1 LEKELWRLKM
11 PVFDPFAPDYTPPES
26 SQSSTKIFDPYAT
39 DYKPPL
45 TAGGAIS
52 GAASRLIPSVGE
64 QIGGVF
70 HQIAHPIETAT
81 DVYHL
86 VKGLSLDL
94 EDKYR
99 EKMGI
104 APLPPVESQKTSKA
118 FRDYYKENYGSLE
131 GFKQHLAQDPGAVLG
146 DMSMIFTGGE
156 SALARLP
163 AAARTAEIAARV
175 TNPLSAI
182 TEPAGVAARTIGK
195 ISPFGRPPAEV
206 GTALERLQQQ
216 SMPVDLPRAVTAQSP
231 AVQAGGV
238 ALARAPMV
246 GTPLLQAGQAVPA
259 QIGGHIEDIAGKF
272 SPAMAPNIVGGGIE
286 QTLSQAGTR
295 ERAAAEAQAQA
306 EHAAALRQWEQ
317 QNQAREQA
325 INARESQVAT
335 AAEQRFGNV
344 EPNQMAENA
353 INAVQERH
361 NRLEGENQINWQAV
375 NNLDAHTEKTAF
387 NDLHSNIEKG
397 LNTEGVTLDPVKTPN
412 AWSMMQDMRRLSGE
426 AAAGAPVGIPPRLM
440 AALEN
445 TYGKG
450 QIPPQV
456 LEELVPGSAAAMTP
470 GKDPQFRLMG
480 RHAPDPNATTVP
492 VQGLDEL
499 RKRVGEMAFDATSNT
514 DRRASNAIKSLFG
527 DFLDNTLENHLA
539 PGSNPN
545 ARAVIQKAIDSHRD
559 FRERFGYNTS
569 RLRGEDRTAAKT
581 LNLMAT
587 GDIGP
592 EAIAQNLV
600 GSGKPGTRP
609 GSAPL
614 HDAIMNAVE
623 NPAAV
628 RANMRGAYFNA
639 LTEGKTPRAIASN
652 MDELR
657 NTRMGQ
663 TLFEPNDHGLLRNYA
678 DIRQQTPEALR
689 AAAIEARAST
699 PQLAKVEPGK
709 AEQIAKRVVGRNRS
723 DEDVL
728 GTLDHAFHKDGDIKT
743 AARTWG
749 KMTDANRDEFRG
761 AWLRQLG
768 GGGENFSLA
777 KFVTNWDRYSDQAKA
792 ILLRDRGHRQNLQDF
807 YTIAKQYKD
816 AVEKYGNPSGTAQ
829 VTAWHRLA
837 EGATKGVGA
846 LLVGHFAGVTPLA
859 GMMVAG
865 LGLRRVA
872 GLLATPQGA
881 AQVGRWNRLA
891 KAYQATPDVRTL
903 NMLQATTRSLNE
915 QK

>member
-1 LEKELWRLKM
+1 VAGLSFDDIPMAGKSEGTSGISFDDI
-11 PVFDPFAPDYTPPES
+11 PVD
-26 SQSSTKIFDPYAT
+26 K
-39 DYKPPL
+39 KPL
-45 TAGGAIS
+45 TLAETAS
-52 GAASRLIPSVGE
+52 GAASRLLPSIGE
-64 QIGGVF
+64 QIGGAF
-70 HQIAHPIETAT
+70 HAIAHLPTTAT

-86 VKGLSLDL
+86 VKGMSLDL

-99 EKMGI
+99 EKMGLPALPS
-104 APLPPVESQKTSKA
+104 APESQQTSKA
-118 FRDYYKENYGSLE
+118 FRDYYKENYGSVE
-131 GFKQHLAQDPGAVLG
+131 GLKQHLAQDPGAVLG
-146 DMSMIFTGGE
+146 DMSILFTGGE
-156 SALARLP
+156 SALARIP
-163 AAARTAEIAARV
+163 AAARAAEIAARV
-175 TNPLSAI
+175 TNPLSVV
-182 TEPAGVAARTIGK
+182 TEPAGAAIRAVGRV
-195 ISPFGRPPAEV
+195 SPFGRPPAEV
-206 GTALERLQQQ
+206 DAALGRLQQQ
-216 SMPVDLPRAVTAQSP
+216 NMGVDLPRGVTAESP
-231 AVQAGGV
+231 AMQAGSV
-238 ALARAPMV
+238 ALARTPMV

-259 QIGGHIEDIAGKF
+259 QIGGHVEGMARQF
-272 SPAMAPNIVGGGIE
+272 SPEMAPNIVGGGIE
-286 QTLSQAGTR
+286 QTLSQGASR

-306 EHAAALRQWEQ
+306 EHATALRQWEQ

-325 INARESQVAT
+325 INTRESQAET
-335 AAEQRFGNV
+335 AAGQRFGNV

-353 INAVQERH
+353 INAVQQRH
-361 NRLEGENQINWQAV
+361 NRMEGENQANWQAV
-375 NNLDAHTEKTAF
+375 NNLDAHAETRAF
-387 NDLHSNIEKG
+387 NDLHGNIEQG
-397 LNTEGVTLDPVKTPN
+397 LTRENVTLDPVKTPN

-426 AAAGAPVGIPPRLM
+426 GASGEAAGIPPRLM
-440 AALEN
+440 TALEK
-445 TYGKG
+445 TYGSG
-450 QIPPQV
+450 QVPPKV
-456 LEELVPGSAAAMTP
+456 LEQLVPGSTAGMTP

-480 RHAPDPNATTVP
+480 KHAPEPGATTVP

-527 DFLDNTLENHLA
+527 DFIDTTLEKHLS
-539 PGSNPN
+539 PGSDPN
-545 ARAVIQKAIDSHRD
+545 AGAVIQKAIDSHRD

-592 EAIAQNLV
+592 EAVAQNLV

-623 NPAAV
+623 SPAAV
-628 RANMRGAYFNA
+628 RADMRGAYWNA

-652 MDELR
+652 IDELR

-663 TLFEPNDHGLLRNYA
+663 TLFEPNDHGLMRNYA

-689 AAAIEARAST
+689 AAEAEARAST
-699 PQLAKVEPGK
+699 PKLAKVEPGK
-709 AEQIAKRVVGRNRS
+709 AEQIAQDVLGRNRS
-723 DEDVL
+723 DEAVL
-728 GTLDHAFHKDGDIKT
+728 GKLDHAFHTDGDIKT
-743 AARTWG
+743 AARAWG
-749 KMTDANRDEFRG
+749 KMSDANRDEFRG

-768 GGGENFSLA
+768 GGGDNFSLA
-777 KFVTNWDRYSDQAKA
+777 KFVTNWDKYSDQAKS

-807 YTIAKQYKD
+807 YTIAKQYKS

-837 EGATKGVGA
+837 EGVVKGAGA
-846 LLVGHFAGVTPLA
+846 LLVGQLAGVTPLA

-891 KAYQATPDVRTL
+891 KAYQASPDAKTL
-903 NMLQATTRSLNE
+903 NMLQAITRSLNE